1 MPIKTWRG
9 AMAASGDIASFTA
22 EIPEFT
28 DDCTDVGARVTHGA
42 VTDDY
47 MDVRLQGW
55 RTTAGMQALEQ
66 RREQL
71 PSSRNAC
78 SRYRE
83 NITLSKLRTCAAMM
97 RSVAPHTQRRHEQ
110 TLKKFNA
117 LCGRCVL
124 YGGKFRPGK
133 ATGPRH
139 YAQFPPTRTNI
150 TEQLLEYPH
159 WRQQALS
166 TAWESRS

>member
-1 MPIKTWRG
+1 MN
-9 AMAASGDIASFTA
+9 AMSYSNADIASLTA

-28 DDCTDVGARVTHGA
+28 DDYTDVGARVTHGAVTDDYTDVGARVTHGA

-66 RREQL
+66 RREPL

-83 NITLSKLRTCAAMM
+83 NIALSKLRTCAAMENLL
-97 RSVAPHTQRRHEQ
+97 RVFWVRDPAIFTDRGATSSRGQHRNPEVGHRRFCRVSELTDSPECNVQRLRLASGQ
-110 TLKKFNA
+110 
-117 LCGRCVL
+117 VV
-124 YGGKFRPGK
+124 
-133 ATGPRH
+133 
-139 YAQFPPTRTNI
+139 
-150 TEQLLEYPH
+150 
-159 WRQQALS
+159 
-166 TAWESRS
+166 